1 MDNLYWW
8 SRYGNFSPGKGILPR
23 MGEVIAAYRRKRG
36 YETQA
41 MFAIAAGVS
50 LRTVQEWETAIM
62 THDHERRKFLAKML
76 KIPPALL
83 GLDWRL
89 VVFENNKGEYND
101 SIPHMVER
109 IEEDAYYA
117 YEDILVM
124 GHEYIHNGGPLD
136 IAYRIGRRLRK
147 LVEITRNARTTDE
160 DAWKSLL
167 CKYYQ
172 LSTRINQQCLMDDA
186 TASKHATLA
195 IELAT
200 ELQDVEL
207 MASAFVNSACTSTQQ
222 GKPDEARKDIAAAL
236 AYVDRVRN
244 GPLKGNIYLES
255 ANINVPFAINDS
267 SLQDECREWQN
278 KAANLLYKGTLEPDD
293 SFFRFNLS
301 AVHHEKA
308 RALLHWQKT
317 RDDRRAARSKLT
329 TAIETLSP
337 DLNVWKAYY
346 YMTEARL
353 NLADHDLAGS
363 AQSGKEAL
371 KVARIMHSKMEE
383 ENVKKLY
390 CELNELSPNNPYVN
404 NLGVELGV
412 FD

>member
-1 MDNLYWW
+1 
-8 SRYGNFSPGKGILPR
+8 
-23 MGEVIAAYRRKRG
+23 MGEVLAEYRRRRG
-36 YETQA
+36 YDTQGA
-41 MFAIAAGVS
+41 FAIAAGVS

-89 VVFENNKGEYND
+89 VVFEDNKGKYND
-101 SIPHMVER
+101 PISRMVEI
-109 IEEDAYYA
+109 IEEDAYYM

-136 IAYRIGRRLRK
+136 IAYRVERRLRK
-147 LVEITRNARTTDE
+147 LTEITKNARPTDKE
-160 DAWKSLL
+160 AWKSLL
-167 CKYYQ
+167 CRYYQ
-172 LSTRINQQCLMDDA
+172 LSTRIKQQCLIDNIA
-186 TASKHATLA
+186 ASKYAAKA
-195 IELAT
+195 IELAID
-200 ELQDVEL
+200 LQDVEL
-207 MASAFVNSACTSTQQ
+207 IASAFVNSACTNDQQ
-222 GKPDEARKDIAAAL
+222 GKLNEARKDIAAAL
-236 AYVDRVRN
+236 EYVDKVRN

-255 ANINVPFAINDS
+255 ANINTEFAVNDS
-267 SLQDECREWQN
+267 TLQNQCRAWQD
-278 KAANLLYKGTLEPDD
+278 KAANMLYKGVLVPDE

-308 RALLHWQKT
+308 KSLLHWQKT
-317 RDDRRAARSKLT
+317 RDDRKAVRNKLI

-353 NLADHDLAGS
+353 NMADHDLEGS

-371 KVARIMHSKMEE
+371 KVAKTMHSKMEE
-383 ENVKKLY
+383 ENVRELY
-390 CELNELSPNNPYVN
+390 YELIKQAPNNPYVG
-404 NLGVELGV
+404 NLGVDLGI